1 MNVSD
6 KDVGEKWLFLFCFC
20 VGLCVS
26 SKTKCATCVAA
37 VKLKNKKCAVAKN
50 KNSLHLLVGLAVNR
64 SRMLSKNVGV
74 MSVCLMLVMSSNRVS
89 GNADI
94 CAISFKSLL
103 IIKLTQ
109 FQTLINTSNR
119 LHSLISHTRYK
130 QNSNSK
136 IFHKKKVN

>member
-26 SKTKCATCVAA
+26 SKTKCATCVVA

-89 GNADI
+89 GNVLALGAVAD
-94 CAISFKSLL
+94 FGG
-103 IIKLTQ
+103 
-109 FQTLINTSNR
+109 
-119 LHSLISHTRYK
+119 
-130 QNSNSK
+130 QNCQCTT
-136 IFHKKKVN
+136 KVDAR